1 VLEVLSQIGELVG
14 GLGALIALVYLARQ
28 IQQSNVIVRAQS
40 RQTLLDTASAG
51 DWDLA
56 RDTELLEAFG
66 AALDRWPDISDE
78 HRTKF
83 TLGMTRYLANIQNGL
98 QLHEAGLVDAAL
110 VRQMGNNMA
119 TCALAPGGARW
130 WAAAERIIQP
140 DVYAYVERLRA
151 EMEDEGPG
159 GLLDEVLPFWIRMG
173 RDAVSSGD

>member
-14 GLGALIALVYLARQ
+14 GLGAMIALIYLARQ

-66 AALDRWPDISDE
+66 AALDRWPDITDE
-78 HRTKF
+78 QRTKF
-83 TLGMTRYLANIQNGL
+83 TLGMNRYLANIQNGL
-98 QLHEAGLVDAAL
+98 QLHEAGLVDETL

-119 TCALAPGGARW
+119 MCSLTPGGARW
-130 WAAAERIIQP
+130 WTDAERSIQP

-151 EMEDEGPG
+151 EMEGEGTG
-159 GLLDEVLPFWIRMG
+159 GLHDELLPFWLRMG